1 MRRFVLV
8 NLLFLGLTACGS
20 SSSTVP
26 YAEPN
31 ELMGE
36 EIDRRITQIPYQHRE
51 ELFNNLLWLSQAG
64 EQALP
69 SLIAGLQ
76 HDEPKVRSNCAW
88 VIGKIGDRRTIPD
101 LQKVSQDKN
110 EQVRLEVARSLV
122 TLGDM
127 GQAPTLI
134 AGLDS
139 DKVQV
144 RYLCHEAL
152 KLSTGR
158 DFSFD
163 HLSEDVDSRH
173 QAVWRWR
180 NWWSEQSG
188 DSWFAKQYAD
198 ENGLSETG
206 ELVGTPEPPAA
217 PDGETKVPETEKKD
231 PEGESK
237 DPTKQES
244 SPAEGEKKS
253 KNS

>member
-8 NLLFLGLTACGS
+8 NLLFLGLAACGS
-20 SSSTVP
+20 SSNSIP

-64 EQALP
+64 EQAIP
-69 SLIAGLQ
+69 SLLNGLK
-76 HDEPKVRSNCAW
+76 HEDPKVRSNCAW
-88 VIGKIGDRRTIPD
+88 VLGKVGDRRTIPE
-101 LQKVSQDKN
+101 LQRVAQDKN

-127 GQAPTLI
+127 SQAPTLI
-134 AGLDS
+134 GGLDS

-152 KLSTGR
+152 KSSTGR
-158 DFSFD
+158 DFDFD
-163 HLSEDVDSRH
+163 HLSENSESRH
-173 QAVWRWR
+173 QSVWRWR

-198 ENGLSETG
+198 ENGLTESG
-206 ELVGTPEPPAA
+206 ELVVSPEPPAA
-217 PDGETKVPETEKKD
+217 PDGETKGPEKQD
-231 PEGESK
+231 P
-237 DPTKQES
+237 
-244 SPAEGEKKS
+244 SPVEGEKKS
-253 KNS
+253 KS